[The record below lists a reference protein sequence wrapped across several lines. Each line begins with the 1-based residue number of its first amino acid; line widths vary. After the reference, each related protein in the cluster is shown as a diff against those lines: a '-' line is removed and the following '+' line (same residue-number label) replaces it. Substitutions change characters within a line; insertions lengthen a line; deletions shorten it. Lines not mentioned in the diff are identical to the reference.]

1 MPGAGCSR
9 VADVLPVIIIA
20 VIAIPVLILA
30 FRATQR
36 TKAAGEHPVPED
48 DATRQRT
55 EDEFAEAEAYQEQW
69 REEEKK
75 HQRDTII

>member
-1 MPGAGCSR
+1 M
-9 VADVLPVIIIA
+9 LPVIIIA
-20 VIAIPVLILA
+20 VVAIPILILA
-30 FRATQR
+30 FRAVQR
-36 TKAAGEHPVPED
+36 SKAAGEHPVPED
-48 DATRQRT
+48 DRTRQRT